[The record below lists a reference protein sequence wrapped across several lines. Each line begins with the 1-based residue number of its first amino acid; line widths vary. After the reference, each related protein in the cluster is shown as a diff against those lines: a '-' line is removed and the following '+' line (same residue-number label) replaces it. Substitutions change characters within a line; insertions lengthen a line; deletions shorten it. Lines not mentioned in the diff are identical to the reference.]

1 MRKRFIGRIA
11 ISAAIT
17 FIAGAGQY
25 QLRAQ
30 QRAAQP
36 SAAAKAPARPA
47 RVAGHPNLNGI
58 WQALNSANW
67 NLEAHSVTGLPS
79 QFWQL
84 GAIGSIPAGK
94 SVLKGG
100 GTIPYKPE
108 ALKQRDENRAKWP
121 EEDNE

>member
-1 MRKRFIGRIA
+1 V
-11 ISAAIT
+11 
-17 FIAGAGQY
+17 
-25 QLRAQ
+25 
-30 QRAAQP
+30 P
-36 SAAAKAPARPA
+36 
-47 RVAGHPNLNGI
+47 
-58 WQALNSANW
+58 NW

-94 SVLKGG
+94 SVLKDG

-121 EEDNE
+121 EEDNEANATCSVFPVYLSQYSLSDFSG